1 VPAVH
6 DFDPIAF
13 SLGPLSIRWYGL
25 MYLLGFALFLL
36 LGRLRSRD
44 AWRDMSAQDVDDL
57 LFYGMIG
64 VIVGGRLGHVIF
76 YGPLSYYLANPLEIF
91 AVWKGGMASHGGILG
106 VIVAMWWFARSRGKS
121 FLRVTDFVVPLV
133 PLGLG
138 AGRIGNFINGELW
151 GRVADPSLPWAMIF
165 PQAGDRL
172 PRHPSQLYQFALE
185 GVLLFAILWLYS
197 RKPRAAGTVGSLF
210 LIAYGVLRI
219 IGEFFREPEALYGAM
234 PLGFSAGQWLS
245 VPMVLI
251 GVVCFVVLRRRGPV
265 AVAAAKR

>member
-1 VPAVH
+1 MPIH
-6 DFDPIAF
+6 HIDPVALQ
-13 SLGPLSIRWYGL
+13 LGPISIRWYGL
-25 MYLLGFALFLL
+25 MYLIGFALFLV

-76 YGPLSYYLANPLEIF
+76 YGPLSYYISHPLEIF

-106 VIVAMWWFARSRGKS
+106 VIVAMWAFARSRGKS

-151 GRVADPSLPWAMIF
+151 GRVTDPTLPWAMIF
-165 PQAGDRL
+165 PQAGDEL

-185 GVLLFAILWLYS
+185 GLVLFAILWLYS
-197 RKPRAAGTVGSLF
+197 RRPRPAGTVGSLF

-219 IGEFFREPEALYGAM
+219 VGEVFREPEALYGTM
-234 PLGFSAGQWLS
+234 PLGLSAGQWLS

-251 GVVCFVVLRRRGPV
+251 GTACFVMLQRRGLPP
-265 AVAAAKR
+265 AQPARR

>member
-1 VPAVH
+1 VPTVH
-6 DFDPIAF
+6 HFDPIA
-13 SLGPLSIRWYGL
+13 LQIGPLAIRWYGL
-25 MYLLGFALFLL
+25 MYLIGFALFLI
-36 LGRLRSRD
+36 LGRMRSRD

-76 YGPLSYYLANPLEIF
+76 YGPLSYYLMHPLEIF
-91 AVWKGGMASHGGILG
+91 AVWKGGMASHGGIIG
-106 VIVAMWWFARSRGKS
+106 VIVAMWWFARTHHKS

-151 GRVADPSLPWAMIF
+151 GRVTDASLPWAMIF
-165 PQAGDRL
+165 PQSGDTL

-185 GVLLFAILWLYS
+185 GLVLFSILWTYS
-197 RKPRAAGTVGSLF
+197 RRPRPAGTVGSLF
-210 LIAYGVLRI
+210 LIAYGILRI
-219 IGEFFREPEALYGAM
+219 VGEFFREPEALYGAM
-234 PLGFSAGQWLS
+234 PLGLSAGQWLS

-251 GVVCFVVLRRRGPV
+251 GIACFVVLQRRGLPS
-265 AVAAAKR
+265 AVAAKR

>member
-1 VPAVH
+1 MPIH
-6 DFDPIAF
+6 HIDPVALQ
-13 SLGPLSIRWYGL
+13 LGPISIRWYGL
-25 MYLLGFALFLL
+25 MYLIGFALFLL

-76 YGPLSYYLANPLEIF
+76 YGPLSYYLTHPLEIF

-106 VIVAMWWFARSRGKS
+106 VIVAMWAFARSRGKS

-151 GRVADPSLPWAMIF
+151 GRVTDPALPWAMIF
-165 PQAGDRL
+165 PQAGDDL

-185 GVLLFAILWLYS
+185 GLLLFAILWLYS
-197 RKPRAAGTVGSLF
+197 RRPRPAGTVGSLF

-219 IGEFFREPEALYGAM
+219 IGEIFREPEALYGAM
-234 PLGFSAGQWLS
+234 PLGLSAGQWLS

-251 GVVCFVVLRRRGPV
+251 GTACFVMLQRRGLPP
-265 AVAAAKR
+265 AQPARR

>member
-1 VPAVH
+1 MPIH
-6 DFDPIAF
+6 HIDPVALQ
-13 SLGPLSIRWYGL
+13 LGPISILWYGL
-25 MYLLGFALFLL
+25 MYPIGFSMFLV

-76 YGPLSYYLANPLEIF
+76 YGPLSYYLTHPLEIF

-106 VIVAMWWFARSRGKS
+106 VIVAMWAFARSRGKS

-151 GRVADPSLPWAMIF
+151 GRVTDPTLPWAMIF
-165 PQAGDRL
+165 PQAGDDL

-185 GVLLFAILWLYS
+185 GLLLFAILWLYS
-197 RKPRAAGTVGSLF
+197 KRPRPAGTVGSLF

-219 IGEFFREPEALYGAM
+219 IGEIFREPEALYGAM
-234 PLGFSAGQWLS
+234 PLGLSAGQWLS

-251 GVVCFVVLRRRGPV
+251 GAACFVILQRRGLPP
-265 AVAAAKR
+265 AQLARR

>member
-64 VIVGGRLGHVIF
+64 VIVGGRLGHVVF

-151 GRVADPSLPWAMIF
+151 GRVADPTLPWAMIF

-185 GVLLFAILWLYS
+185 GVVLFAILWLYS

-210 LIAYGVLRI
+210 LIGYGVLRI

-234 PLGFSAGQWLS
+234 PLGLSAGQWLS
-245 VPMVLI
+245 IPMVLV
-251 GVVCFVVLRRRGPV
+251 GLAMFVVLSRRGPV
-265 AVAAAKR
+265 AVTAAKR

>member
-121 FLRVTDFVVPLV
+121 FLRWCR
-133 PLGLG
+133 LG
-138 AGRIGNFINGELW
+138 
-151 GRVADPSLPWAMIF
+151 WA
-165 PQAGDRL
+165 
-172 PRHPSQLYQFALE
+172 
-185 GVLLFAILWLYS
+185 
-197 RKPRAAGTVGSLF
+197 RAASATSST
-210 LIAYGVLRI
+210 ANC
-219 IGEFFREPEALYGAM
+219 GAAS
-234 PLGFSAGQWLS
+234 P
-245 VPMVLI
+245 I
-251 GVVCFVVLRRRGPV
+251 RHCRGP
-265 AVAAAKR
+265 